1 MMDNSEFK
9 YKVENDVIVIE
20 KCPNDIL
27 TRDIVLE
34 LNEYVPRAEK
44 FYLCDGIREIAEEAV
59 GGIISV
65 RYR

>member
-9 YKVENDVIVIE
+9 YKVENEVIVIE

-34 LNEYVPRAEK
+34 LNEYIPSAKK
-44 FYLCDGIREIAEEAV
+44 FYLCDGIR
-59 GGIISV
+59 
-65 RYR
+65 